1 MEQGQTPTLRK
12 HMLTRMTTQD
22 TKVSA
27 RIQSICMWSGYAFFV
42 FYLIGIVIVAGF
54 IPPPAPGW
62 GADQIAAYFNDR
74 QLRVLFGMS
83 ICAVASALYVPW
95 GVSIFGEML
104 RMERTRFAPL
114 SVVQVISAGLGA
126 AFFAISPLMWL
137 TLAFRAGHSSDA
149 IWILNDFAWIS
160 WIVSWPFFG
169 IQAAALGLCVLT
181 HRSDVLP
188 RWTGYFSIWFALSM
202 FPASLIVFFHS
213 GPFAWNGVFGIYFP
227 LGMFAIWYHV
237 VTFYLRKGLK
247 ARAAT
252 PESDVVRESVVATSA
267 V

>member
-1 MEQGQTPTLRK
+1 M
-12 HMLTRMTTQD
+12 
-22 TKVSA
+22 SA
-27 RIQSICMWSGYAFFV
+27 RIRSICLWSGYSFFV
-42 FYLIGIVIVAGF
+42 FYLVGIVFVAGF
-54 IPPPAPGW
+54 IPPPAPSWSGE
-62 GADQIAAYFNDR
+62 AITAFFTEHQMRI
-74 QLRVLFGMS
+74 LFGMS
-83 ICAVASALYVPW
+83 ICAIASALYVPW

-149 IWILNDFAWIS
+149 VWILNDFAWIS

-169 IQAAALGLCVLT
+169 VQAAALGLCVLT

-188 RWTGYFSIWFALSM
+188 RWTGYFSIWFAVSM
-202 FPASLIVFFHS
+202 FPASLIVFFYS
-213 GPFAWNGVFGIYFP
+213 GPFAWNGIFGIYLP
-227 LGMFAIWYHV
+227 LGMFALWYHV

-247 ARAAT
+247 VRATVA
-252 PESDVVRESVVATSA
+252 ESDVVQDRGVTAPA
-267 V
+267 

>member
-1 MEQGQTPTLRK
+1 
-12 HMLTRMTTQD
+12 
-22 TKVSA
+22 
-27 RIQSICMWSGYAFFV
+27 MWSGYAFFV
-42 FYLIGIVIVAGF
+42 LYLIGIVVVAGF

-62 GADQIAAYFNDR
+62 SGEEISAFFADR
-74 QLRVLFGMS
+74 QMRVLVGMS

-104 RMERTRFAPL
+104 QMERSRFAPL

-137 TLAFRAGHSSDA
+137 ALAFRAGHTADA
-149 IWILNDFAWIS
+149 IWVLNDFAWIS

-169 IQAAALGLCVLT
+169 VQAAALGICVLT
-181 HRSDVLP
+181 HRSAVLP

-213 GPFAWNGVFGIYFP
+213 GPFAWNGVFGIYLP
-227 LGMFAIWYHV
+227 LGMFALWYHL
-237 VTFYLRKGLK
+237 VTFYLRKGIK
-247 ARAAT
+247 ARAAL
-252 PESDVVRESVVATSA
+252 PEPDAVAHRPVTASA
-267 V
+267 